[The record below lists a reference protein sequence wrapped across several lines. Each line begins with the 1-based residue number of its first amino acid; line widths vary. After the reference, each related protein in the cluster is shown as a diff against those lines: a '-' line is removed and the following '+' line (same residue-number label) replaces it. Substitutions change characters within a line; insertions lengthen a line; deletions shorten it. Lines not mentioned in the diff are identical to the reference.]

1 MSISRLL
8 RKKKK
13 KRYRNRHSDLDRQL
27 KRFKKEQEK
36 EIYDELGLVSVKVR
50 FF

>member
-8 RKKKK
+8 RKKKNG
-13 KRYRNRHSDLDRQL
+13 YRKRHSDLDRQL
-27 KRFKKEQEK
+27 KRFKKEPEK
-36 EIYDELGLVSVKVR
+36 ERYDELGIVSFKVR